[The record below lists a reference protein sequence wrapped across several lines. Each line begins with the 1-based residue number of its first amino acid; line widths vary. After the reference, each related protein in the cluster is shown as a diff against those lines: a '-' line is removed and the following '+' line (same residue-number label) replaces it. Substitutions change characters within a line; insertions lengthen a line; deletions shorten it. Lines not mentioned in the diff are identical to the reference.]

1 MDPATFE
8 PWRVPLAQWGLVQ
21 LVTGLTV
28 ALTPSQS
35 IVRSMAAAIVIALA
49 YSFQSSV
56 AESFADTRAGGP
68 LAAMCWVNVLNA
80 IDMLVLSRVSY
91 EAQVEWE
98 AKKFGDGAAKKA
110 NSDSLKSTLFR
121 RLLWSQNIAF
131 NYRRINTPWQIS
143 RLPVFDSTNPQ
154 YVPTRLK
161 FVLQGSVKVCIA
173 FLLVHL
179 CTMDPSDPRMVGA
192 VAELSDSK
200 MVLAPWLHGTSANT
214 VLVHAMITISFGI
227 VCRASIVGMYS
238 LGGVVLVALG
248 VYDPVE
254 WPPVAN
260 SLTEAW
266 SLTRLWGTAWHQVLR
281 TLLVSNADFISFSVL
296 RISPKSRWAC
306 YLRVLFAFTVSGFIH
321 MGMDLAFGV
330 PRATTGAV
338 WFFCLQALGV
348 MFESIF
354 QSLFCTQ
361 IEKISPLFRRVMGY
375 VWVALFL
382 LWATPVWLNPIM
394 LCLYKDG
401 QRGMSPVPIIGDVL
415 RAQVT

>member
-1 MDPATFE
+1 MDPTTFE
-8 PWRVPLAQWGLVQ
+8 LWRIPLAQWGLVQ

-35 IVRSMAAAIVIALA
+35 VVRPMATAIVIALA
-49 YSFQSSV
+49 YSFQSGI

-98 AKKFGDGAAKKA
+98 AKKGSGDRAPKET
-110 NSDSLKSTLFR
+110 SSESKSTLFR
-121 RLLWSQNIAF
+121 RLLWSLKIAF

-143 RLPVFDSTNPQ
+143 RLPVFDRKNPQ
-154 YVPTRLK
+154 YVPSRLK
-161 FVLQGSVKVCIA
+161 FVLQGSGKICIA

-179 CTMDPSDPRMVGA
+179 CTMDPSDPRLAGVMVK
-192 VAELSDSK
+192 LSDSK
-200 MVLAPWLHGTSANT
+200 MVLAPWWHGTPASVILAQ
-214 VLVHAMITISFGI
+214 AMTTISFGI

-238 LGGVVLVALG
+238 LAGVLLVGLG
-248 VYDPVE
+248 FYDPVE

-266 SLTRLWGTAWHQVLR
+266 SLTRLWGTAWHQVFR
-281 TLLVSNADFISFSVL
+281 TLLVSNADFISFSIL
-296 RISPKSRWAC
+296 RVPPKSRWAC
-306 YLRVLFAFTVSGFIH
+306 YPRVLFAFTVSGFIH

-330 PRATTGAV
+330 PRAKTGAV
-338 WFFCLQALGV
+338 WFFCLQALGI
-348 MFESIF
+348 MFESVV
-354 QSLFCTQ
+354 QSLFGARLDRL
-361 IEKISPLFRRVMGY
+361 SPLVKRAVGY
-375 VWVALFL
+375 AWVGLFL

-394 LCLYKDG
+394 LCLYEDG
-401 QRGMSPVPIIGDVL
+401 QPAMSPVPIIGRL
-415 RAQVT
+415 PL

>member
-1 MDPATFE
+1 MDPASFE
-8 PWRVPLAQWGLVQ
+8 SWRVPLAQWGLVQ

-28 ALTPSQS
+28 ALTTSQS
-35 IVRSMAAAIVIALA
+35 VVRSPAAAIVIALA
-49 YSFQSSV
+49 YSFQSRV

-98 AKKFGDGAAKKA
+98 AKRSSGTAAKKA
-110 NSDSLKSTLFR
+110 NSDSLKSSLFR

-143 RLPVFDSTNPQ
+143 RLPVFDRANPQ
-154 YVPTRLK
+154 YVPSRLK
-161 FVLQGSVKVCIA
+161 FVLQGSVKICIA

-179 CTMDPSDPRMVGA
+179 CTMDPKDPRMAGA
-192 VAELSDSK
+192 IAELSDSK
-200 MVLAPWLHGTSANT
+200 LVLAPWVHGTSART
-214 VLVHAMITISFGI
+214 MLAQAMTTISFGI
-227 VCRASIVGMYS
+227 VCRSSIVGMYS
-238 LGGVVLVALG
+238 LAGVVLVALG
-248 VYDPVE
+248 IHDPVD

-266 SLTRLWGTAWHQVLR
+266 SLTRLWGTAWHQVFR

-296 RISPKSRWAC
+296 RIPAKSRWAC
-306 YLRVLFAFTVSGFIH
+306 YPRVLFAFTVSGFVH

-330 PRATTGAV
+330 PRDKTGAV

-348 MFESIF
+348 MWESVVY
-354 QSLFCTQ
+354 SLFGAR
-361 IEKISPLFRRVMGY
+361 IERLNPLVRRVLGY
-375 VWVALFL
+375 VWVGLFL

-401 QRGMSPVPIIGDVL
+401 QPAMSPVPIIGGL
-415 RAQVT
+415 PL